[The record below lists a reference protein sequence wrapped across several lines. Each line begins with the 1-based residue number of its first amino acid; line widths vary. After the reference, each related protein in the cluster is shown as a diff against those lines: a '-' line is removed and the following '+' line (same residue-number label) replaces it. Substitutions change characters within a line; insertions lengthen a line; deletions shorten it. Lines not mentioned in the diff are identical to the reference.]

1 MCVMSQLGWVD
12 ENGLPN
18 NETMTTDIMSLPVEV
33 SAQLSEEAIGDC
45 TMDMIAQWAEDPDH
59 VRCADKYSE
68 EDMLMLEEV
77 GMMVAS
83 YKCFQDMFQ
92 QSCKSLVI
100 SQIYQMYSAKD
111 SSMTERKEADRQL
124 GSYASCYSTCA
135 AANFASTTSCTF
147 SCFFGSYTRT
157 CNQVFPLLA
166 LAAQG

>member
-59 VRCADKYSE
+59 ARCAAKYSE

-83 YKCFQDMFQ
+83 FKCFQDMFQ